1 MIGVIVPAHNEATLI
16 GACLRSVWR
25 AALCAGLCGEE
36 VKVFVALDRC
46 QDDTGQIAAALGAE
60 VVPVHGNVGIA
71 RAAAAHAAIG
81 AGARWI
87 ASTDADSRVP
97 HDWLSG
103 QLACAADA
111 FCGTVGVDDWEGYE
125 PRVRAA
131 FQASENH
138 CEGHPHVHGAN
149 LGVDA
154 RWYVRCGGFLPLPA
168 HEDVALVQA
177 LVIAEARIARLAQP
191 TVITSARRDPRA
203 EHGFGDYLRQLDCP
217 GDRSRLDS
225 TRCLVRNR
233 QRVTRGRFGSA
244 GA

>member
-1 MIGVIVPAHNEATLI
+1 MIGVIVPAHNEAAFI
-16 GACLRSVWR
+16 GACLRSVWV
-25 AALCAGLCGEE
+25 AANGAGGCGED

-46 QDDTGQIAAALGAE
+46 HDDTGQIAAALGAE
-60 VVPVHGNVGIA
+60 LVRVHGNVGLA

-103 QLACAADA
+103 QLECAADA
-111 FCGTVGVDDWEGYE
+111 FCGTVGIDDWEGYE

-131 FQASENH
+131 FHAGEKR

-154 RWYVRCGGFLPLPA
+154 DWYVRCGGFLPIPA

-177 LVIAEARIARLAQP
+177 LVAAQARIARLPQP
-191 TVITSARRDPRA
+191 MVITSARRNTRA
-203 EHGFGDYLRQLDCP
+203 EHGFGDYLRQLACP
-217 GDRSRLDS
+217 DDRSPLRLAS
-225 TRCLVRNR
+225 LP
-233 QRVTRGRFGSA
+233 
-244 GA
+244 